1 MTEYFEMAFKGRDE
15 AIGFEKATAEIF
27 KSVMGF
33 DTFHTGSF
41 GLTPDVLVLS
51 DEENFCGI
59 IDNKA
64 YSKYSISN
72 DHHNRMA
79 TNYIKGISNYYD
91 GKLPLSFFSYIAG
104 GFGQNINSQIK
115 NISNA
120 SSVHGSAI
128 TVSNM
133 INLVEKY
140 NINDYTHSDIKRLF
154 TLDRLVLLS
163 DLK

>member
-15 AIGFEKATAEIF
+15 AIEFEKATAEIF

-33 DTFHTGSF
+33 DTVHTGSL

-51 DEENFCGI
+51 DEESFCGI

-72 DHHNRMA
+72 DHHNRMV
-79 TNYIKGISNYYD
+79 TNYIKNISKYYG

-115 NISNA
+115 DIFNA

-140 NINDYTHSDIKRLF
+140 SINSYTHSDIKRLF